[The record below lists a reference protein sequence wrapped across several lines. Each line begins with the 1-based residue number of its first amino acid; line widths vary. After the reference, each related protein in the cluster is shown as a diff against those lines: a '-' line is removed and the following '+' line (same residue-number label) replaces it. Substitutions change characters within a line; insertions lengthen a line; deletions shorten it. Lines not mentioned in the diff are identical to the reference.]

1 MEIRYPSTRYH
12 RRCRQCKCMRWNQA
26 AFIILQNLRFPSR
39 YPMKCKSVCCLPTDS
54 CQDLFLAIPVSS
66 KAVRI
71 GPCKPDP
78 ELSDIKISPGTCW
91 RKLLTASSFYS
102 SLGGGKLH
110 AFGKASF
117 VLTIPAMV
125 FGNSWEAA
133 TVGQEPLC
141 CVTGCP
147 FLYPC
152 FLQVLHVL
160 SEEVLYLRY
169 HKYSWC
175 SYSPCNLGYYPWA
188 HPSGELGTGRYGEK
202 KRNAFF
208 FKSLRKKS
216 LCTECFFQPGYQGH
230 SVKKVLLELIF
241 SLCCST
247 TPWH

>member
-1 MEIRYPSTRYH
+1 MKPGCIYHSAEFEIPIQVSHEMQVCMLSAYRQLPGSFLGHTRFFKS
-12 RRCRQCKCMRWNQA
+12 CKNWALQA
-26 AFIILQNLRFPSR
+26 WSWTEWHKNFSWHMLKEIINCQLIFP
-39 YPMKCKSVCCLPTDS
+39 
-54 CQDLFLAIPVSS
+54 
-66 KAVRI
+66 
-71 GPCKPDP
+71 
-78 ELSDIKISPGTCW
+78 
-91 RKLLTASSFYS
+91 

-152 FLQVLHVL
+152 FLQVFHVL

-169 HKYSWC
+169 QKYSWC
-175 SYSPCNLGYYPWA
+175 SYSPCNLGYYPWEY
-188 HPSGELGTGRYGEK
+188 PSGELGTGRHGEK

-208 FKSLRKKS
+208 FKSLKKIFVHWMLFS
-216 LCTECFFQPGYQGH
+216 ARLPGTFCEESSAWINFQ
-230 SVKKVLLELIF
+230 LML
-241 SLCCST
+241 
-247 TPWH
+247 